1 MPPIA
6 TPLFAVNPSP
16 SWIDVMYVHY
26 PTWHPHNPH
35 VLIFLSFYSIAESV
49 VASFVVRAL
58 RTRHPSSTRR
68 CFRLCIPRVVRPL
81 LPTHLL
87 PRLFFPHACATRVT
101 LKYTVLLPPTLR
113 RLRLRLLRRFQHPNL
128 KFLGPLARAA
138 HVLFRCHHR
147 HRILRSPM
155 TCEITLFGSGPIFAR
170 PPEEEGGLPSPRPFL
185 IT

>member
-16 SWIDVMYVHY
+16 SWTDVMYVHC
-26 PTWHPHNPH
+26 TWHLPNPH
-35 VLIFLSFYSIAESV
+35 VLIFLSFYSIVESV

-68 CFRLCIPRVVRPL
+68 RFRSCILRVVRPL

-87 PRLFFPHACATRVT
+87 PRLFFLHACATRVT
-101 LKYTVLLPPTLR
+101 PKYTVLLPPTPRQR
-113 RLRLRLLRRFQHPNL
+113 RLHLLRRFPLPNL

-138 HVLFRCHHR
+138 HVLFHCHRR

-170 PPEEEGGLPSPRPFL
+170 PPEEEGGRLNPRPFL

>member
-16 SWIDVMYVHY
+16 SWTDV
-26 PTWHPHNPH
+26 
-35 VLIFLSFYSIAESV
+35 IIAESV

-58 RTRHPSSTRR
+58 RTRRPSLTRR
-68 CFRLCIPRVVRPL
+68 CFRLCILPVVRPL

-87 PRLFFPHACATRVT
+87 PPLFFLHACATRVT
-101 LKYTVLLPPTLR
+101 PKYTALLPPTPR
-113 RLRLRLLRRFQHPNL
+113 HLRLRLLRRFQHPNL

-138 HVLFRCHHR
+138 HVLFHCHRR

-170 PPEEEGGLPSPRPFL
+170 PPEEEGGRLNPRPFL